1 MRNEKLD
8 SLMHSAGHAR
18 IEKDGLRSIPGTFY
32 WKVIDL
38 TRGYAIMTALDSA
51 GGAVRYAET
60 RGYTVI
66 GEDCNHDDYED

>member
-1 MRNEKLD
+1 MR
-8 SLMHSAGHAR
+8 AR
-18 IEKDGLRSIPGTFY
+18 IEKDGPRSVPGTFY

-66 GEDCNHDDYED
+66 GEDCCHHDDHDD